1 MKRVGARRVW
11 SVRDVTGAL
20 ARRLEDIPSLW
31 VEAEVH
37 NLRGQRGQVYFTLR
51 DDHQIDASMNAVVFD
66 RLAAAPRDGS
76 LVHAYGR
83 VEFWAER
90 TQLRMRVERIELAGE
105 GLLVA
110 QIEALRG
117 VLQREG
123 LLDPA
128 RKRRLPMLPR
138 RIGLVTSATGAARD
152 DVLRNLW
159 ERYPDADVLLVDVPV
174 QGDAAAPAI
183 VRALRRLGGVP
194 EVDVVIVTRGG
205 GALEDL
211 MAFNSEDVCRA
222 VAASR
227 APVVSAV
234 GHERDIT
241 LCDLVADLRVS
252 TPTAAARAVVPDARE
267 LGARLEGLELGLIR
281 GLVRARGRAEARLE
295 QRSPALTAALRTAG
309 ARADARVRASGDRLG
324 PALARHAD
332 RLAATVRGHEERVRR
347 AVEVRSREAAARM
360 TAAAAMLDAL
370 GPERTLARGYA
381 IVRDPESGRPLVDV
395 AALPAGRDITLQMR
409 DGSADARITEVHG

>member
-1 MKRVGARRVW
+1 M
-11 SVRDVTGAL
+11 TGAL

-31 VEAEVH
+31 LEAEVH

-51 DDHQIDASMNAVVFD
+51 DEHQIDASMNAVVFD
-66 RLAAAPRDGS
+66 RLPAPPRDGS

-110 QIEALRG
+110 QIEALRA
-117 VLQREG
+117 VLAREG

-128 RKRRLPMLPR
+128 RKRPLPMLPR

-159 ERYPDADVLLVDVPV
+159 ERYPDGDVVLVDVPV
-174 QGDAAAPAI
+174 QGDSAAPAI
-183 VRALRRLGGVP
+183 VRALRRLAAIP

-234 GHERDIT
+234 GHERDVT

-252 TPTAAARAVVPDARE
+252 TPTAAARAVVPDARD
-267 LGARLEGLELGLIR
+267 LAGRLEATELGLIR

-295 QRSPALTAALRTAG
+295 QRSPALVAALRSVG
-309 ARADARVRASGDRLG
+309 VRAEARVSAAGDRLA
-324 PALARHAD
+324 PALARHAE
-332 RLAATVRGHEERVRR
+332 RAAAGVRGHEDRMRR
-347 AVEVRSREAAARM
+347 AVAVRQREASARL
-360 TAAAAMLDAL
+360 ASAAAMLEAL
-370 GPERTLARGYA
+370 GPQRTLARGYA
-381 IVRDPESGRPLVDV
+381 IVRDPASGRPLVDV
-395 AALPAGRDITLQMR
+395 SALAADGDVTIQMR
-409 DGSADARITEVHG
+409 DGSAQARITEVQR

>member
-1 MKRVGARRVW
+1 MW

-20 ARRLEDIPSLW
+20 AKRLEEIPSLW
-31 VEAEVH
+31 LEAEVH

-51 DDHQIDASMNAVVFD
+51 DEHQLDASMNAVVFD
-66 RLAAAPRDGS
+66 RLPAPPRDGS

-83 VEFWAER
+83 IEFWAER

-128 RKRRLPMLPR
+128 RKRHLPMLPR

-159 ERYPDADVLLVDVPV
+159 ERYPEGDVVLVDVPV

-183 VRALRRLGGVP
+183 VRALRRLAAMP
-194 EVDVVIVTRGG
+194 DVDVVIVTRGG

-234 GHERDIT
+234 GHERDVT

-252 TPTAAARAVVPDARE
+252 TPTAAARAVVPDAME
-267 LGARLEGLELGLIR
+267 LARRLESHELGLIR
-281 GLVRARGRAEARLE
+281 GLVRARGRAEERLE
-295 QRSPALTAALRTAG
+295 QRSPALAAALRAAG
-309 ARADARVRASGDRLG
+309 ARAQTRVAVAGDRLG
-324 PALARHAD
+324 PALGRHAE
-332 RLAATVRGHEERVRR
+332 RAGARVRGQDDRMRR
-347 AVEVRSREAAARM
+347 AVGVRAREASARLGG
-360 TAAAAMLDAL
+360 AAAMLDAL

-381 IVRDPESGRPLVDV
+381 IVREPGTSRPLVDATSL
-395 AALPAGRDITLQMR
+395 AADRDVTIQMR
-409 DGSADARITEVHG
+409 DGSAQARITEVHG

>member
-1 MKRVGARRVW
+1 M
-11 SVRDVTGAL
+11 TGAL

-51 DDHQIDASMNAVVFD
+51 DEHQVDASMNAVVFD
-66 RLAAAPRDGS
+66 RLPAPPRDGS

-110 QIEALRG
+110 QMEALRA
-117 VLQREG
+117 VLDREG
-123 LLDPA
+123 LLA
-128 RKRRLPMLPR
+128 EGRKRRLPLLPR
-138 RIGLVTSATGAARD
+138 RVGLVTSATGAARD

-159 ERYPDADVLLVDVPV
+159 ERFPDGDVVLVDVPV

-183 VRALRRLGGVP
+183 VRALRRLAEIP
-194 EVDVVIVTRGG
+194 DVDVVIVTRGG

-211 MAFNSEDVCRA
+211 MAFNSEEVCRA
-222 VAASR
+222 VAACR

-234 GHERDIT
+234 GHERDVT

-267 LGARLEGLELGLIR
+267 LAGRLEALELGLIR
-281 GLVRARGRAEARLE
+281 GLVRARGQAEARLE
-295 QRSPALTAALRTAG
+295 QRSPGLAAALRAVGTRAESRVATA
-309 ARADARVRASGDRLG
+309 GDRLA
-324 PALARHAD
+324 PALARHAE
-332 RLAATVRGHEERVRR
+332 RAAAGVHGHEDRMRR
-347 AVEVRSREAAARM
+347 AVAVHAREAGVRLS
-360 TAAAAMLDAL
+360 AAAAMLDAL
-370 GPERTLARGYA
+370 GPQRTLARGYA
-381 IVRDPESGRPLVDV
+381 IVRDAATTRPLVDA
-395 AALPAGRDITLQMR
+395 AALTAGGDVTIQMR
-409 DGSADARITEVHG
+409 DGSAQARITEVQG

>member
-1 MKRVGARRVW
+1 M
-11 SVRDVTGAL
+11 TGAL

-51 DDHQIDASMNAVVFD
+51 DDHQIDASMNAVVYD
-66 RLAAAPRDGS
+66 RLPAAPRDGS

-90 TQLRMRVERIELAGE
+90 SLLRMRVERIELAGE
-105 GLLVA
+105 GLLIA
-110 QIEALRG
+110 RIEALKAALG
-117 VLQREG
+117 REG
-123 LLDPA
+123 LLDA
-128 RKRRLPMLPR
+128 GRKRALPLLPR
-138 RIGLVTSATGAARD
+138 RIGLVTSASGAARD

-159 ERYPDADVLLVDVPV
+159 ERFPEADVVLTDVPV
-174 QGDAAAPAI
+174 QGDAAPAAI
-183 VRALRRLGGVP
+183 VRALRRLSAMP

-234 GHERDIT
+234 GHERDVT

-267 LGARLEGLELGLIR
+267 LAARLEGLELGLIR
-281 GLVRARGRAEARLE
+281 GLVRARGQAEARLE
-295 QRSPALTAALRTAG
+295 QRTPALASALRGLG
-309 ARADARVRASGDRLG
+309 ARAEGRVDAAAERLG
-324 PALARHAD
+324 PALGRHVD
-332 RLAATVRGHEERVRR
+332 RAATGMGARRERLTR
-347 AVEVRSREAAARM
+347 AVEVRSRESAARL
-360 TAAAAMLDAL
+360 ASASAMLDAL

-381 IVRDPESGRPLVDV
+381 IVRDPATGRPVVD
-395 AALPAGRDITLQMR
+395 AARLDAQGEITVQMR
-409 DGSADARITEVHG
+409 DGSLEARITEVHA